1 MRQRKTGAIL
11 PNPNIPMVSAPE
23 FTAVATAVAAMF
35 GQPALARVFRRH
47 RFSERIL
54 TDPSLQL
61 PNAEYMRFLEAAAR
75 ETRQPLLGAMIGDGV
90 PFSELGLYGRYV
102 SSAATLNEALQRASR
117 ALRYH
122 ETGSRLVCTLE
133 GSKLRLTYSP
143 PTPRAL
149 GSWHQSDGVAAML
162 INLVRLF
169 EGPGWTPGRLGL
181 AAASGY
187 RLVRLQAF
195 FGARVVSLR
204 EGTEVVGQIGSNAPL
219 TAAMS
224 EICPPM
230 SWSELRTMVAE
241 RPPQS
246 FSGTLRQLMETLI
259 LDGRFELD
267 EISESLGI
275 GPRTIQRRLQGEG
288 TSFGEVLRAV
298 RQARAEALLVQ
309 TQTAVSEIAL
319 QLGYASKSQFIQAF
333 KCWSGVTPG
342 AYRAS
347 ERLSE
352 L

>member
-1 MRQRKTGAIL
+1 M
-11 PNPNIPMVSAPE
+11 
-23 FTAVATAVAAMF
+23 
-35 GQPALARVFRRH
+35 
-47 RFSERIL
+47 
-54 TDPSLQL
+54 
-61 PNAEYMRFLEAAAR
+61 
-75 ETRQPLLGAMIGDGV
+75 
-90 PFSELGLYGRYV
+90 
-102 SSAATLNEALQRASR
+102 
-117 ALRYH
+117 
-122 ETGSRLVCTLE
+122 
-133 GSKLRLTYSP
+133 
-143 PTPRAL
+143 
-149 GSWHQSDGVAAML
+149 
-162 INLVRLF
+162 
-169 EGPGWTPGRLGL
+169 
-181 AAASGY
+181 
-187 RLVRLQAF
+187 
-195 FGARVVSLR
+195 SLR

-246 FSGTLRQLMETLI
+246 FSGTLRQLMKTLI

-275 GPRTIQRRLQGEG
+275 GSRTIQRRLQGEG

-319 QLGYASKSQFIQAF
+319 QLGYASKSQFIRAF